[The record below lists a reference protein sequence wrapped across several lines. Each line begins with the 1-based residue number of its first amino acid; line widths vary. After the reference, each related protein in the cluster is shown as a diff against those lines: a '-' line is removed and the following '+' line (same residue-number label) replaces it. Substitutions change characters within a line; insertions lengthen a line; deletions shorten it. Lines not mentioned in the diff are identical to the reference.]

1 MSRVFLIPS
10 DCEYVGLVGGM
21 GRGNAF
27 YDGSRLITLGFSR
40 FAPLLQKR
48 ATSDDPSRVI
58 VTASVAGLEVGM
70 LSQNGT
76 FGYSASKGTSFFP
89 PAGFFRSLLFKVL
102 YSK

>member
-1 MSRVFLIPS
+1 MSM
-10 DCEYVGLVGGM
+10 LVWSGEWGEETPFM
-21 GRGNAF
+21 LAV
-27 YDGSRLITLGFSR
+27 DLSHWVFSR